1 MNTEL
6 LKRKVDELCQVR
18 EYDRIETALL
28 EYKDITEHDN
38 DLAAVYYL
46 MGIYKKEKAAGTKTI
61 LEKTG
66 SITALLERYTI
77 LKFYLRRMDFD
88 FIGESLQD
96 FYQFMVQNEVSAYEL
111 LTVIEYSVVHKDKVR
126 KIIQG
131 TV

>member
-1 MNTEL
+1 MTADLLREKIGEL
-6 LKRKVDELCQVR
+6 WQVQA
-18 EYDRIETALL
+18 YDRIEETLL

-38 DLAAVYYL
+38 DLATVYYL
-46 MGIYKKEKAAGTKTI
+46 MGIYKKEKDAGQRTI

-66 SITALLERYTI
+66 SMSELLERYTV

-88 FIGESLQD
+88 FIGESLPD
-96 FYQFMVQNEVSAYEL
+96 FYQFMVQNEVSVYEL
-111 LTVIEYSVVHKDKVR
+111 LAVMEYSVVHKEKVR